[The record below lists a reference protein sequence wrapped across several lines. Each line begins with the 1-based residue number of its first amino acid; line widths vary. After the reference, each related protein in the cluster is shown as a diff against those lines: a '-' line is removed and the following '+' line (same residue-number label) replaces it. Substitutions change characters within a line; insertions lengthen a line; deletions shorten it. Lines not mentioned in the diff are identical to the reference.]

1 MSTEIK
7 NTENFDILEQ
17 EKQKVDRL
25 LSMNY
30 LTPDNAIFSPT
41 PGGFVALTAEGNTYP
56 RVTIYRTF
64 PFTQPNLYL
73 SVREPDDKAKEIG
86 IIQDLSQWDEATQQ
100 IINKQ
105 LALRYYM
112 PTILKVHSI
121 KEEYGYA
128 YWSVLTDRG
137 PCRFTISSGSSSV
150 VRLSDSHV
158 IVKDID
164 ENRYEIP
171 DLTKLTPK
179 ELKRVD
185 LYI

>member
-1 MSTEIK
+1 MSTENL
-7 NTENFDILEQ
+7 NTENLDILEQ
-17 EKQKVDRL
+17 EKKNVDRL

-30 LTPDNAIFSPT
+30 LTPDNATFAAT
-41 PGGFVALTAEGNTYP
+41 PGGFVSLTTVEKNWP
-56 RVTIYRTF
+56 RVTIYRAF
-64 PFTQPNLYL
+64 PFTQPGQYL

-86 IIQDLSQWDEATQQ
+86 IIQDLSQWDEATQSL
-100 IINKQ
+100 IERQ

-112 PTILKVHSI
+112 PTILRVHSI

>member
-7 NTENFDILEQ
+7 NNENLDILEQ

-25 LSMNY
+25 LNMNY
-30 LTPDNAIFSPT
+30 LTPDNATFEAT
-41 PGGFVALTAEGNTYP
+41 PGGFVSLKTDEETYP

-73 SVREPDDKAKEIG
+73 SVREPDDKAREIG
-86 IIQDLSQWDEATQQ
+86 IIQDLSQWDSATQQ
-100 IINKQ
+100 IIQRQ
-105 LALRYYM
+105 LSLRYYM
-112 PTILKVHSI
+112 PAILRVYSI

-137 PCRFTISSGSSSV
+137 PCKFTISSGSSSV
-150 VRLSDSHV
+150 VRLSDNHV

-171 DLTKLTPK
+171 DLNKLTPK
-179 ELKRVD
+179 ELKRID

>member
-1 MSTEIK
+1 MSTEIL
-7 NTENFDILEQ
+7 NTENVDILEQ

-30 LTPDNAIFSPT
+30 LTPENASFAPT
-41 PGGFVALTAEGNTYP
+41 PGGFVSLTAEGKTYP
-56 RVTIYRTF
+56 RVTIYRAF
-64 PFTQPNLYL
+64 PFTQPGEFL
-73 SVREPDDKAKEIG
+73 SVREPDDKAREIG
-86 IIQDLSQWDEATQQ
+86 IIRDLSQWDDETRQN
-100 IINKQ
+100 IERQ
-105 LALRYYM
+105 LSLRYYM
-112 PTILKVHSI
+112 PAITRIYSI

-137 PCRFTISSGSSSV
+137 PCKFTISSGSSSV

-158 IVKDID
+158 IIKDID

-171 DLTKLTPK
+171 DLSKLTPK
-179 ELKRVD
+179 ELKRID